1 MKAIDILMEEHRV
14 IERVLDAVEGAT
26 YHLEQ
31 GHSVRAGFFQ
41 DAAEFFAGFADGTH
55 HRKEEGVLF
64 PAMIDAGIP
73 AQGGPIPVM
82 LMEHEQGR
90 TLVRAMREAASR
102 LELGEPEAAQRVVS
116 SARSFVALL
125 RDHIVKEDEVLFPMA
140 AQLIPA
146 AQHASLLASFEAA
159 GADPDDTGERFIRL
173 AERLT
178 SDAAHV

>member
-1 MKAIDILMEEHRV
+1 MKAIDILMQEHRV
-14 IERVLDAVEGAT
+14 IERVLDAVEAAT
-26 YHLEQ
+26 YSLEQ
-31 GHSVRAGFFQ
+31 GHRLRPGFFQ

-64 PAMIDAGIP
+64 PAMIDAGVP
-73 AQGGPIPVM
+73 SSGGPIPVM

-90 TLVRAMREAASR
+90 TLVRAMRDAATGLDAGDS
-102 LELGEPEAAQRVVS
+102 GAGQRVIA

-146 AQHASLLASFEAA
+146 GRHDSLLASFEAA
-159 GADPDDTGERFIRL
+159 GADPDDAEGRFIQL

-178 SDAAHV
+178 TDGAHA